1 MVVGQEFLRSKGISI
16 DANTVIRQA
25 TVTQLADSN
34 GGPVMLTI
42 WLRQLGVECCI
53 AWTHPSAPSNVLHM

>member
-1 MVVGQEFLRSKGISI
+1 MAVVQEFLRSKGITI

-34 GGPVMLTI
+34 GGRSMLRT
-42 WLRQLGVECCI
+42 WLRQLGVE
-53 AWTHPSAPSNVLHM
+53 S